1 MGNCIDRRDCQ
12 TAAGAFVRL
21 IFVMLSAYYQLIV
34 SNTCRVIT
42 PSICP
47 TITVRGLARYSKLDF
62 SFFRKDKN
70 KSAPAKKSGKAA
82 AIEAINQAPLTE
94 EQFDSAP
101 THGGI
106 DVVETGA
113 KLAPGIEE
121 AAMLYASDRANEAI
135 ALLKTYLADANAN
148 DAQWRMLFDLYRVT
162 RQRDAFEQLAL
173 DYAVKCETSPPVWVD
188 VVAAKQPGKSA
199 AADAAKSSGQLF
211 SLKGSLDE
219 TSADRIALLLN
230 AAAQGAIQLDLSGIN
245 AITATGS
252 QLLKDALA
260 HLQKNRAQLQIA
272 SGALIS
278 LLQQHTQDANL
289 HEPAHWLLLLQ
300 LYQVQGKQA
309 EFEDLAVDY
318 AVRFEVSPP
327 SWETPGKVAQSIAP
341 LVPAET
347 VEDVSSSGFAMH
359 GVINGGSSALFEEFR
374 AFAATRNEVELDLSD
389 VPRVEFASVNLF
401 MEVLMS
407 LLQAGKR
414 VRIVGGNEMVNV
426 VLIVM
431 GVDQMAEVVRRK
443 AN

>member
-1 MGNCIDRRDCQ
+1 M
-12 TAAGAFVRL
+12 
-21 IFVMLSAYYQLIV
+21 
-34 SNTCRVIT
+34 
-42 PSICP
+42 
-47 TITVRGLARYSKLDF
+47 DF

-94 EQFDSAP
+94 EQFGSAP
-101 THGGI
+101 AHGGI

-135 ALLKTYLADANAN
+135 ALLKTYLAGADAG

-173 DYAVKCETSPPVWVD
+173 DYAVQCETSPPVWVD
-188 VVAAKQPGKSA
+188 GAAAKQPGKGI
-199 AADAAKSSGQLF
+199 AADATKSSGQLF

-219 TSADRIALLLN
+219 TSADRIALLQS

-245 AITATGS
+245 AITASGS

-260 HLQKNRAQLQIA
+260 HLQKKRALLQIA

-278 LLQQHTQDANL
+278 LLQHHTEEASQ
-289 HEPAHWLLLLQ
+289 HEPAYWLLLLQ

-309 EFEDLAVDY
+309 EFEDLAVEY

-327 SWETPGKVAQSIAP
+327 SWETPGKLAQSIAP
-341 LVPAET
+341 VAPAEAA
-347 VEDVSSSGFAMH
+347 EDASSNGFAMH
-359 GVINGGSSALFEEFR
+359 GVINGGSAALFDEFR
-374 AFAATRNEVELDLSD
+374 AFAATRSEVELDLAD
-389 VPRVEFASVNLF
+389 VQRVEFASVNLF
-401 MEVLMS
+401 MDALTS

>member
-1 MGNCIDRRDCQ
+1 M
-12 TAAGAFVRL
+12 
-21 IFVMLSAYYQLIV
+21 
-34 SNTCRVIT
+34 
-42 PSICP
+42 
-47 TITVRGLARYSKLDF
+47 DF

-70 KSAPAKKSGKAA
+70 KPEPAKKSGKAA

-101 THGGI
+101 AHGGI

-135 ALLKTYLADANAN
+135 ALLKTHLAGADPA

-162 RQRDAFEQLAL
+162 QQRDAFEQLAL
-173 DYAVKCETSPPVWVD
+173 DFAVQCETSPPVWVD
-188 VVAAKQPGKSA
+188 ADAVKQPGKNTV
-199 AADAAKSSGQLF
+199 ADAMKSSGQLF

-219 TSADRIALLLN
+219 TSADRIALLQS

-245 AITATGS
+245 AINASGS
-252 QLLKDALA
+252 QLLKDALS
-260 HLQKNRAQLQIA
+260 HLQKKRAQLQIA

-278 LLQQHTQDANL
+278 LLQHNIEDAGQ

-300 LYQVQGKQA
+300 LYQLQGKQA

-327 SWETPGKVAQSIAP
+327 SWETPGTVAQSIAR
-341 LVPAET
+341 VTPAEAAEY
-347 VEDVSSSGFAMH
+347 VGANGFSMH
-359 GVINGGSSALFEEFR
+359 GVINGGSIAVFDEFR
-374 AFAATRNEVELDLSD
+374 TFAATRSEVELDLAD
-389 VPRVEFASVNLF
+389 VQRVEFASVNLF
-401 MEVLMS
+401 MDALMS
-407 LLQAGKR
+407 LLQAGKH

-431 GVDQMAEVVRRK
+431 GVDQMAEVVRRR

>member
-1 MGNCIDRRDCQ
+1 
-12 TAAGAFVRL
+12 
-21 IFVMLSAYYQLIV
+21 
-34 SNTCRVIT
+34 
-42 PSICP
+42 
-47 TITVRGLARYSKLDF
+47 LDF
-62 SFFRKDKN
+62 SFFRKDKS
-70 KSAPAKKSGKAA
+70 KAVPAKKSGKAA
-82 AIEAINQAPLTE
+82 AIESINQAPLTE

-101 THGGI
+101 AHGGI

-135 ALLKTYLADANAN
+135 TLLKSYLADAEAG
-148 DAQWRMLFDLYRVT
+148 DAQWRMLFDLYRMT

-188 VVAAKQPGKSA
+188 AVTAKPSGKST

-219 TSADRIALLLN
+219 TSADRIALLQS

-278 LLQQHTQDANL
+278 LLQQHTRDAGL

-341 LVPAET
+341 LAPAEAA
-347 VEDVSSSGFAMH
+347 EDASTHGFSMH
-359 GVINGGSSALFEEFR
+359 GVINGGSAALFEEFR
-374 AFAATRNEVELDLSD
+374 AFAATCSDVELDLTD
-389 VPRVEFASVNLF
+389 VQRVEFASVNLF
-401 MEVLMS
+401 MDALMS

>member
-1 MGNCIDRRDCQ
+1 M
-12 TAAGAFVRL
+12 
-21 IFVMLSAYYQLIV
+21 
-34 SNTCRVIT
+34 
-42 PSICP
+42 
-47 TITVRGLARYSKLDF
+47 DF

-70 KSAPAKKSGKAA
+70 KPAPAKKSGKAA

-101 THGGI
+101 AHGGI

-135 ALLKTYLADANAN
+135 TLLKTYLAGADAG
-148 DAQWRMLFDLYRVT
+148 DAQWRMLFDLYRAT

-173 DYAVKCETSPPVWVD
+173 DYALQCETSPPVWVD
-188 VVAAKQPGKSA
+188 AAASKQPGKNT
-199 AADAAKSSGQLF
+199 AADAMKSSGQLF

-219 TSADRIALLLN
+219 TSADRIALLQS
-230 AAAQGAIQLDLSGIN
+230 AASQGAIQLDLSGIN
-245 AITATGS
+245 AITPAGS

-278 LLQQHTQDANL
+278 LLQQHTQDAGQ

-300 LYQVQGKQA
+300 LYQVQGRQA

-318 AVRFEVSPP
+318 AVCFEVSPP

-341 LVPAET
+341 VALAEA
-347 VEDVSSSGFAMH
+347 VEDASTHGFSMH
-359 GVINGGSSALFEEFR
+359 GVINGGSTALFEEFR
-374 AFAATRNEVELDLSD
+374 AFAATRSEVDLDLAD
-389 VPRVEFASVNLF
+389 VQRVEFASVNLF
-401 MEVLMS
+401 MDALMS